1 MTLIHKLRRGCLWL
15 LAIGGVV
22 VFTPIAIA
30 IFFFSRPSL
39 HSTEFSPDGRFKM
52 EVWLDPMFIAM
63 PGSGGDSNKSGT
75 VYVSNTSG
83 FPLGSASFD
92 MLMNLDTSWETD
104 KVNISGGT
112 WDLPKSD
119 DPNILLFHAAMRG
132 NSLEFT
138 KLLPKVNLQ
147 FRTSHNRTF
156 IHAAVIG
163 KNLEIIEQLLQNKVD
178 VNIKDKEGDT
188 ALQLATEKNSI
199 PVVKLLLKYGADA
212 RERKEIPREIFSDG
226 RQAQG
231 WQETPLLHALEYG
244 HLELAEILIAN
255 GADVNVVNR
264 NQTSPLE
271 FAAELGNINL
281 MKQIIDRGASINS
294 QNSNKLL
301 RNVVFGWEKT
311 QLQKQQVIEFMIS
324 KGASINSKNSDELLE
339 AVMQQGDKTTP
350 QQKQQAIEF
359 LITKGASLKNSSVLN
374 AAIFHNDGKG
384 DLSIINYLIDRGA
397 NVNSSDRLNGSTP
410 IMAIVR
416 EFTNSLRPYG
426 NKKNSPEQYQNIIDR
441 MLAKG
446 ADINAQDNYGNTSV
460 YEAIVGNRN
469 NLSVIEFLLKRGAKV
484 NIADKYQRTPLMTAV
499 TIPYDESPEDRIKL
513 INLLIENGAD
523 VNAKDKDGK
532 TAFDLTNDPIIR
544 QQLQKIK

>member
-1 MTLIHKLRRGCLWL
+1 M
-15 LAIGGVV
+15 
-22 VFTPIAIA
+22 
-30 IFFFSRPSL
+30 
-39 HSTEFSPDGRFKM
+39 
-52 EVWLDPMFIAM
+52 
-63 PGSGGDSNKSGT
+63 
-75 VYVSNTSG
+75 
-83 FPLGSASFD
+83 
-92 MLMNLDTSWETD
+92 
-104 KVNISGGT
+104 
-112 WDLPKSD
+112 
-119 DPNILLFHAAMRG
+119 
-132 NSLEFT
+132 
-138 KLLPKVNLQ
+138 
-147 FRTSHNRTF
+147 
-156 IHAAVIG
+156 
-163 KNLEIIEQLLQNKVD
+163 
-178 VNIKDKEGDT
+178 
-188 ALQLATEKNSI
+188 
-199 PVVKLLLKYGADA
+199 
-212 RERKEIPREIFSDG
+212 FSDG
-226 RQAQG
+226 RPAKG

-244 HLELAEILIAN
+244 HLELAQILIAN

-301 RNVVFGWEKT
+301 RNVVFGWGKT
-311 QLQKQQVIEFMIS
+311 QLQKQQVIEFLIS

-384 DLSIINYLIDRGA
+384 DLSVINYLIDRGA
-397 NVNSSDRLNGSTP
+397 NVNSSDRLDGSTP

-416 EFTNSLRPYG
+416 ELVNSLRPYG

-484 NIADKYQRTPLMTAV
+484 NTADKYQRTPLMTAV
-499 TIPYDESPEDRIKL
+499 TIPYDKSPEDRIKL

-523 VNAKDKDGK
+523 VKARDKDGK